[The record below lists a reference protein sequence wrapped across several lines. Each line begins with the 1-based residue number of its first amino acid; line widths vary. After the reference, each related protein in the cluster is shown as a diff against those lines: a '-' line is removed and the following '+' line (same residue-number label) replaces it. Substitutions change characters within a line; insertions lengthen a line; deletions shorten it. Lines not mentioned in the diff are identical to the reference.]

1 MAIPRDFE
9 SGSDSL
15 RRQSPNAREGSQSDH
30 GDGLNVA

>member
-15 RRQSPNAREGSQSDH
+15 RRQSPNAREGSSDH